1 MPHHEDPTGRVR
13 TRRTRP
19 AAPVAVMLTGVALA
33 SFLAACASAT
43 PASTP
48 VAAQTDGQ
56 SAAQADSQSKGVMH
70 TIPPLKP
77 GVLGPSPAPTAKNQ
91 PLTADQASL
100 QQLWA
105 GVTSGPSGTP
115 TNRAAGEIPQS
126 FTDFADAIAKRC
138 APILTADQ
146 TSTLAT
152 LRQTVTTTAA
162 SAGTDLG
169 PSITAYV
176 DAATKDCMN

>member
-1 MPHHEDPTGRVR
+1 MAPF
-13 TRRTRP
+13 P
-19 AAPVAVMLTGVALA
+19 AVLTAVALA
-33 SFLAACASAT
+33 SLLTACSSPTPSRPAAARS
-43 PASTP
+43 
-48 VAAQTDGQ
+48 DGQ

-70 TIPPLKP
+70 TVPPLKP
-77 GVLGPSPAPTAKNQ
+77 GVLDPSPAPTAGNQ

-105 GVTSGPSGTP
+105 AVTSGPGSTASD
-115 TNRAAGEIPQS
+115 RAAGDIPQT
-126 FTDFADAIAKRC
+126 FTDFADAIQKRC

-146 TSTLAT
+146 ASALSA

-162 SAGTDLG
+162 TAGTDLG

-176 DAATKDCMN
+176 DDATKDCMN